1 LIPLGTVFSLPVP
14 PRTLDRVSA
23 GARERLIE
31 LTAELPGAEWEA
43 SGRHLT
49 LRVRGRTFAYLLD
62 DHQGDGILGVV
73 GKAAPGEAEALIAGD
88 PERYYPPAYL
98 HHRGWIGLRLDREPV
113 DWEEVAGLVTD
124 SYLLVA
130 PKRLAREA
138 IERSGSSPGDGGR

>member
-1 LIPLGTVFSLPVP
+1 MMSGMRDES
-14 PRTLDRVSA
+14 RR
-23 GARERLIE
+23 RLETIA
-31 LTAELPGAEWEA
+31 AELPEAEWEA
-43 SGRHLT
+43 SGRHVT
-49 LRVRGRTFAYLLD
+49 FRVRGRTFAYLLD

-130 PKRLAREA
+130 PKKLAREA
-138 IERSGSSPGDGGR
+138 VERSGSSPRDGGR

>member
-1 LIPLGTVFSLPVP
+1 MSHP
-14 PRTLDRVSA
+14 
-23 GARERLIE
+23 AREQLGAIC
-31 LTAELPGAEWEA
+31 AELPGAEWEA
-43 SGRHLT
+43 SGRHVT
-49 LRVRGRTFAYLLD
+49 FRVRGRTSAYLLD

-73 GKAAPGEAEALIAGD
+73 GKAAPGEASALIAGD

-130 PKRLAREA
+130 PRRLAREA
-138 IERSGSSPGDGGR
+138 IERSRSSPRRERR

>member
-1 LIPLGTVFSLPVP
+1 
-14 PRTLDRVSA
+14 VSA
-23 GARERLIE
+23 DARERLVE
-31 LTAELPGAEWEA
+31 LTADLPGAEWEA
-43 SGRHLT
+43 SGRHVT
-49 LRVRGRTFAYLLD
+49 FRVRGRTFAYLLD

-138 IERSGSSPGDGGR
+138 VEKSGSSPADGSR

>member
-1 LIPLGTVFSLPVP
+1 MSAPAPPLG
-14 PRTLDRVSA
+14 R
-23 GARERLIE
+23 
-31 LTAELPGAEWEA
+31 LTAICEELPEAESEA

-49 LRVRGRTFAYLLD
+49 FRVRGRTFAYLLD
-62 DHQGDGILGVV
+62 DHHGDGILGVV

-98 HHRGWIGLRLDREPV
+98 HHRGWVGLRLDREPV

-130 PKRLAREA
+130 PKKLAREA
-138 IERSGSSPGDGGR
+138 VDNAGSSPGDGGR